1 MRPTCYRAVAVFA
14 TVASA
19 FALAW
24 SPPASARVTKL
35 TINVHESPTYGGQ
48 SFGTVGQFEKL
59 IGTAAGELDPNDRR
73 NAIIQDIQLAPRNAR
88 GMVEYV
94 ATFTLIKP
102 IDMSKGNGGLL
113 YQVVN
118 RGGRGQAYNLGG
130 DPGVTISLNFSRA
143 FRMFGPE

>member
-1 MRPTCYRAVAVFA
+1 MRPRPRRRRAVAFLNPSKKRENSKETRMRPTCYRAVAVFA

-73 NAIIQDIQLAPRNAR
+73 NAIIQDIQL
-88 GMVEYV
+88 
-94 ATFTLIKP
+94 
-102 IDMSKGNGGLL
+102 
-113 YQVVN
+113 
-118 RGGRGQAYNLGG
+118 
-130 DPGVTISLNFSRA
+130 
-143 FRMFGPE
+143 